1 VFSDTVGDQYFDT
14 MGISIVR
21 GRAFLKSDTEN
32 TPRVAVVNEEFAKHY
47 WPAQDVMGKRFHLS
61 DAKGPLFQIVGI
73 AKTTK
78 YLWIAEPPTEYIYL
92 PLAQHPQSRMTLI
105 AESQSDSAALVP
117 ALRQA
122 VKSLDPNMPIY
133 GVRTMDDFY
142 KQRAI
147 KTGTI
152 IIQTVGSL
160 GLMGLLLAMVGLY
173 GLVAYSVSRRTR
185 EIGIRMAI
193 GANRTKVARMVLK
206 QGLILA
212 VSGIAIGVVGSVEA
226 DKVLGFMFGGPT
238 GMSMEEAVII
248 FLLMPL
254 TLIMITLLATYAP
267 ARRASLID
275 PMRALRDE

>member
-1 VFSDTVGDQYFDT
+1 
-14 MGISIVR
+14 
-21 GRAFLKSDTEN
+21 
-32 TPRVAVVNEEFAKHY
+32 
-47 WPAQDVMGKRFHLS
+47 
-61 DAKGPLFQIVGI
+61 
-73 AKTTK
+73 
-78 YLWIAEPPTEYIYL
+78 
-92 PLAQHPQSRMTLI
+92 
-105 AESQSDSAALVP
+105 
-117 ALRQA
+117 
-122 VKSLDPNMPIY
+122 
-133 GVRTMDDFY
+133 
-142 KQRAI
+142 
-147 KTGTI
+147 
-152 IIQTVGSL
+152 
-160 GLMGLLLAMVGLY
+160 
-173 GLVAYSVSRRTR
+173 
-185 EIGIRMAI
+185 MAI

>member
-1 VFSDTVGDQYFDT
+1 
-14 MGISIVR
+14 
-21 GRAFLKSDTEN
+21 
-32 TPRVAVVNEEFAKHY
+32 
-47 WPAQDVMGKRFHLS
+47 
-61 DAKGPLFQIVGI
+61 VGI
-73 AKTTK
+73 ARNTK

-92 PLAQHPQSRMTLI
+92 PLTQHPQTRMTLI
-105 AESQSDSAALVP
+105 AESESDSAALAPV
-117 ALRQA
+117 LRKA

-133 GVRTMDDFY
+133 GVRTMDNFY

-152 IIQTVGSL
+152 ITQTVGGL
-160 GLMGLLLAMVGLY
+160 GLMGLLLAMIGLY

-193 GANRTKVARMVLK
+193 GADRTKVARMVLK

-212 VSGIAIGVVGSVEA
+212 VTGIVIGVTGSIEA
-226 DKVLGFMFGGPT
+226 DKVVAFMFGGST
-238 GMSMEEAVII
+238 AMSTEEAVIV

-254 TLIMITLLATYAP
+254 TLLMVTLLATYAP
-267 ARRASLID
+267 ARRASLVD

>member
-1 VFSDTVGDQYFDT
+1 
-14 MGISIVR
+14 
-21 GRAFLKSDTEN
+21 
-32 TPRVAVVNEEFAKHY
+32 
-47 WPAQDVMGKRFHLS
+47 LS
-61 DAKGPLFQIVGI
+61 EAKGPLFQIVGI

-105 AESQSDSAALVP
+105 AESESDSAALVP

-152 IIQTVGSL
+152 IIQTVGGL
-160 GLMGLLLAMVGLY
+160 GLMGLLLAMIGLY

-238 GMSMEEAVII
+238 GMSREEAVII